1 LPDAKYK
8 RILLKLSGEV
18 LNETPLD
25 KRFPTMAGFIVNE
38 ISTAVKDGFEIAI
51 VIGGGNIFRGINRE
65 LSGVKDRVI
74 ADQMGMLATVI
85 NALTL
90 KDAFENA
97 GSDAEV
103 LSAFE
108 IGNMTKLFN
117 KQKAIRSLSKGKVVI
132 LAGGTG
138 NPFFSTDTAAALRS
152 LEIEADA
159 LVKGSKVDG
168 IYDKDPVKFP
178 DAVKIQKLT
187 YEEALERDVRVMDQ
201 TSFALLKDYKIP
213 IIVYKMNEPGLL
225 LKVLKGTGD
234 CSVVRNK

>member
-1 LPDAKYK
+1 LSNPELK

-25 KRFPTMAGFIVNE
+25 KRFANMAGFIVNE
-38 ISTAVKDGFEIAI
+38 VSSAIRDGFEIAI

-85 NALTL
+85 NALML
-90 KDAFENA
+90 KDAFESA

-108 IGNMTKLFN
+108 IGNVTKRFS
-117 KQKAIRSLSKGKVVI
+117 KQKALRSLSKGKVVI
-132 LAGGTG
+132 FAGGTG
-138 NPFFSTDTAAALRS
+138 NPYFSTDTAAALRA
-152 LEIEADA
+152 LEIDADA
-159 LVKGSKVDG
+159 LVKGSKVDS
-168 IYDKDPVKFP
+168 IYDRNPSQFT
-178 DAVKIQKLT
+178 DAVKIPKLT
-187 YEEALERDVRVMDQ
+187 YEEALQRDIRVMDQ
-201 TSFALLKDYKIP
+201 TSFALLKDYKTP

-234 CSVVRNK
+234 CSVVSK